1 MPTVSWKMGAGL
13 GLTLVLGGTAPA
25 SAEAPA
31 PAPAVQAA
39 RGADSAFF
47 IARGKNRNQVHYG
60 VRVGPDCKPEGAQ
73 PVHAYWRMLEK
84 GEGVTEPLLGIEG
97 PAYGLKDSQQVEAL
111 PGGAGWRVRI
121 WLRAHPDRPIDVSV
135 LKEGGRCVTRAAMKM
150 GDAVAQIDRI
160 FVKDKWPAGVDFV
173 MLSGVG
179 ADGKSVREVIR
190 P

>member
-1 MPTVSWKMGAGL
+1 MRKLTWKLAL
-13 GLTLVLGGTAPA
+13 ALVLWGATPA
-25 SAEAPA
+25 SAAA
-31 PAPAVQAA
+31 PAPAVQAP
-39 RGADSAFF
+39 RSADSAFF

-60 VRVGPDCKPEGAQ
+60 VHVGPDCRPEGAQ

-121 WLRAHPDRPIDVSV
+121 WLRAHPDRPIDISV
-135 LKEGGRCVTRAAMKM
+135 LREGGRCVARAVMKM
-150 GDAVAQIDRI
+150 DGAVAQIERI
-160 FVKDKWPAGVDFV
+160 FVKEKWPAGVDFV
-173 MLSGVG
+173 MLSGVS
-179 ADGKSVREVIR
+179 ADGKSVREVVR